1 MIRNVN
7 STLFLSRVRIFTIL
21 QYVIH
26 PFKSVIF
33 HWQYFE
39 SLTASKA

>member
-7 STLFLSRVRIFTIL
+7 STLFLSRVGFNIL

-33 HWQYFE
+33 YWQYFE
-39 SLTASKA
+39 SLIASKA